1 MARRLDHHLR
11 RLALIIGWIG
21 LSLILEEPL
30 GGRGSSWREL
40 IPRLLLGLV
49 AAAASLWWCALVID
63 LAHAVSGFIAA
74 TLDVTPADLLLAPV
88 NTLLTA
94 VKSGSVGIALLLA
107 FIYLIYAVFC
117 FYLLLQMVLR
127 LALIDLLLALAPA
140 AMGLWILPQT
150 SGWSRQWLRMFAT
163 AVAQQA
169 VQLIAL
175 ALGIGFLA
183 ELAEIGPFE
192 PARDLVW
199 KLLMAVGF
207 IYLATRVPSML
218 GNGNT
223 FDSWLSTLY
232 FAFSLPTN
240 MARSA
245 ASFVAL
251 GGLGLGREVSGSWPS
266 ICCDRYECRN
276 HTDLRVDRYGNHR
289 VLGPPPAQPEHLTK
303 RNGGEAPCAD
313 HPPSPTRTTAPTF
326 TPVHRKDTHLWV
338 T

>member
-1 MARRLDHHLR
+1 M
-11 RLALIIGWIG
+11 
-21 LSLILEEPL
+21 
-30 GGRGSSWREL
+30 
-40 IPRLLLGLV
+40 
-49 AAAASLWWCALVID
+49 
-63 LAHAVSGFIAA
+63 
-74 TLDVTPADLLLAPV
+74 LLAPV

-163 AVAQQA
+163 TVAQQA

-240 MARSA
+240 MARST

-251 GGLGLGREVSGSWPS
+251 AGAGSAGRSAATSQTSAASAATTPTSGSTGTGTTES
-266 ICCDRYECRN
+266 SGR
-276 HTDLRVDRYGNHR
+276 
-289 VLGPPPAQPEHLTK
+289 
-303 RNGGEAPCAD
+303 APR
-313 HPPSPTRTTAPTF
+313 SQGT
-326 TPVHRKDTHLWV
+326 
-338 T
+338 

>member
-1 MARRLDHHLR
+1 MSDIITGTPAGLTYEHALVQQAWLAVWIITSAA
-11 RLALIIGWIG
+11 LALIIGWIG

-74 TLDVTPADLLLAPV
+74 SLNVTPTDLLLAPV

-140 AMGLWILPQT
+140 AMGLWILPQS

-163 AVAQQA
+163 TVAQQA

-245 ASFVAL
+245 ASFIAL
-251 GGLGLGREVSGSWPS
+251 GGAGSAGRSAATGQTSAATAASAATTPTSGATGAATTESS
-266 ICCDRYECRN
+266 GR
-276 HTDLRVDRYGNHR
+276 
-289 VLGPPPAQPEHLTK
+289 
-303 RNGGEAPCAD
+303 APR
-313 HPPSPTRTTAPTF
+313 SQST
-326 TPVHRKDTHLWV
+326 
-338 T
+338 

>member
-1 MARRLDHHLR
+1 MSDIITGTPAGLTYEHALVQQAWLAVWIITSAA
-11 RLALIIGWIG
+11 LALIIGWIG

-150 SGWSRQWLRMFAT
+150 SGWSRQWLRIFAT
-163 AVAQQA
+163 TVAQQA

-207 IYLATRVPSML
+207 VYLATRVPSML

-251 GGLGLGREVSGSWPS
+251 AGVGSSGRSAVSGQASAATATS
-266 ICCDRYECRN
+266 AA
-276 HTDLRVDRYGNHR
+276 TV
-289 VLGPPPAQPEHLTK
+289 
-303 RNGGEAPCAD
+303 
-313 HPPSPTRTTAPTF
+313 PTSGSTGAATTESSGRTPRSQST
-326 TPVHRKDTHLWV
+326 
-338 T
+338 

>member
-1 MARRLDHHLR
+1 MSDIITGTPAGLTYEHALVQQAWLAVWIITSAA
-11 RLALIIGWIG
+11 LALIIGWIG

-63 LAHAVSGFIAA
+63 LAHAVSGFIAV

-163 AVAQQA
+163 TVAQQA

-251 GGLGLGREVSGSWPS
+251 GGGGSAGRSAPTGQTSAATATSAATTPTSGSTGAGTTES
-266 ICCDRYECRN
+266 SGR
-276 HTDLRVDRYGNHR
+276 
-289 VLGPPPAQPEHLTK
+289 
-303 RNGGEAPCAD
+303 APR
-313 HPPSPTRTTAPTF
+313 SQSS
-326 TPVHRKDTHLWV
+326 
-338 T
+338 

>member
-1 MARRLDHHLR
+1 MSDIITGTPAGLTYEHALVQQAWLAVWIITSAA
-11 RLALIIGWIG
+11 LALIIGWIG

-163 AVAQQA
+163 TVAQQT

-207 IYLATRVPSML
+207 VYLATRVPSML

-251 GGLGLGREVSGSWPS
+251 AGAGSAGRSAATGQASAATATSAATTPTSGSTGTGTTES
-266 ICCDRYECRN
+266 SGR
-276 HTDLRVDRYGNHR
+276 
-289 VLGPPPAQPEHLTK
+289 
-303 RNGGEAPCAD
+303 APR
-313 HPPSPTRTTAPTF
+313 SQRT
-326 TPVHRKDTHLWV
+326 
-338 T
+338 

>member
-1 MARRLDHHLR
+1 MSDIITGTPTGLTYEHALVQQAWLAVWIITSAA
-11 RLALIIGWIG
+11 LALIIGWIG

-74 TLDVTPADLLLAPV
+74 SLNVTPADLLLAPV

-163 AVAQQA
+163 TVAQQA

-245 ASFVAL
+245 ASLVAL
-251 GGLGLGREVSGSWPS
+251 GGASSAGRSAAAGQASAASAASAATTPTSGSTS
-266 ICCDRYECRN
+266 AATTESS
-276 HTDLRVDRYGNHR
+276 G
-289 VLGPPPAQPEHLTK
+289 
-303 RNGGEAPCAD
+303 
-313 HPPSPTRTTAPTF
+313 RTPRSQGA
-326 TPVHRKDTHLWV
+326 
-338 T
+338 

>member
-1 MARRLDHHLR
+1 MSDIITGTPAGLTYEHALVQQAWLAVWIITSAA
-11 RLALIIGWIG
+11 LALIIGWIG

-63 LAHAVSGFIAA
+63 LAHAVSWFIAA

-163 AVAQQA
+163 TVAQQA

-207 IYLATRVPSML
+207 VYLATRVPSML

-245 ASFVAL
+245 ASLVAL
-251 GGLGLGREVSGSWPS
+251 GGASSAGRSAAAGQASAASAATAATTPTSGSTS
-266 ICCDRYECRN
+266 AATTESS
-276 HTDLRVDRYGNHR
+276 G
-289 VLGPPPAQPEHLTK
+289 
-303 RNGGEAPCAD
+303 
-313 HPPSPTRTTAPTF
+313 RTPRSQGA
-326 TPVHRKDTHLWV
+326 
-338 T
+338 

>member
-1 MARRLDHHLR
+1 MSDIITGTPAGLTYEHALVQQAWLAVWIITSAA
-11 RLALIIGWIG
+11 LALIIGWIG

-163 AVAQQA
+163 TVAQQA

-245 ASFVAL
+245 ASFVAMA
-251 GGLGLGREVSGSWPS
+251 GSGSAARSAATAHASAATATSAATTPTS
-266 ICCDRYECRN
+266 GSTGTGTTESSGR
-276 HTDLRVDRYGNHR
+276 
-289 VLGPPPAQPEHLTK
+289 
-303 RNGGEAPCAD
+303 APR
-313 HPPSPTRTTAPTF
+313 SQGT
-326 TPVHRKDTHLWV
+326 
-338 T
+338 

>member
-1 MARRLDHHLR
+1 MSDIITGTPAGLTYEHALVQQAWLAVWIITSAA
-11 RLALIIGWIG
+11 LALIIGWIG

-40 IPRLLLGLV
+40 IPRLLLGFV

-140 AMGLWILPQT
+140 AMGLWILPQS

-163 AVAQQA
+163 TVAQQA

-218 GNGNT
+218 GNGNP

-245 ASFVAL
+245 ASFIAL
-251 GGLGLGREVSGSWPS
+251 GGAGSAGRSAATSQTSAATAASAATTPTSGATGAATTESS
-266 ICCDRYECRN
+266 GR
-276 HTDLRVDRYGNHR
+276 
-289 VLGPPPAQPEHLTK
+289 
-303 RNGGEAPCAD
+303 APR
-313 HPPSPTRTTAPTF
+313 SQST
-326 TPVHRKDTHLWV
+326 
-338 T
+338 

>member
-1 MARRLDHHLR
+1 MSDIITGTPVGLTYEHALVQQAWLAVWIITSAA
-11 RLALIIGWIG
+11 LALIIGWIG

-74 TLDVTPADLLLAPV
+74 TLDVTPSDLLLAPV

-163 AVAQQA
+163 TVAQQA

-207 IYLATRVPSML
+207 VYLATRLPSML
-218 GNGNT
+218 GSGNT

-251 GGLGLGREVSGSWPS
+251 GGAGSAGRSAATGQASAASAASAATTPTSGATGAGTTESS
-266 ICCDRYECRN
+266 GR
-276 HTDLRVDRYGNHR
+276 
-289 VLGPPPAQPEHLTK
+289 
-303 RNGGEAPCAD
+303 APR
-313 HPPSPTRTTAPTF
+313 SQST
-326 TPVHRKDTHLWV
+326 
-338 T
+338 

>member
-1 MARRLDHHLR
+1 
-11 RLALIIGWIG
+11 
-21 LSLILEEPL
+21 
-30 GGRGSSWREL
+30 
-40 IPRLLLGLV
+40 
-49 AAAASLWWCALVID
+49 
-63 LAHAVSGFIAA
+63 
-74 TLDVTPADLLLAPV
+74 
-88 NTLLTA
+88 
-94 VKSGSVGIALLLA
+94 
-107 FIYLIYAVFC
+107 
-117 FYLLLQMVLR
+117 
-127 LALIDLLLALAPA
+127 
-140 AMGLWILPQT
+140 
-150 SGWSRQWLRMFAT
+150 MFAT
-163 AVAQQA
+163 TVAQQA

-251 GGLGLGREVSGSWPS
+251 GGAGSAGRSAATGQTSAASATSAATTPTSGSTGAGTTES
-266 ICCDRYECRN
+266 SGR
-276 HTDLRVDRYGNHR
+276 
-289 VLGPPPAQPEHLTK
+289 
-303 RNGGEAPCAD
+303 APR
-313 HPPSPTRTTAPTF
+313 SQST
-326 TPVHRKDTHLWV
+326 
-338 T
+338 

>member
-1 MARRLDHHLR
+1 MSDIITGTPAGLTYEHALVQQAWLAVWIITSAA
-11 RLALIIGWIG
+11 LALIIGWIG

-63 LAHAVSGFIAA
+63 LAHAVSGFIAS
-74 TLDVTPADLLLAPV
+74 TLDVTPSDLLLAPV

-163 AVAQQA
+163 TVAQQA

-245 ASFVAL
+245 ASFVAMA
-251 GGLGLGREVSGSWPS
+251 GAGSAARSASRGNESAATATSAATTPTSGSTGTGTTES
-266 ICCDRYECRN
+266 SGR
-276 HTDLRVDRYGNHR
+276 
-289 VLGPPPAQPEHLTK
+289 
-303 RNGGEAPCAD
+303 APR
-313 HPPSPTRTTAPTF
+313 SQGT
-326 TPVHRKDTHLWV
+326 
-338 T
+338 

>member
-1 MARRLDHHLR
+1 MSDIITGTPAGLTYEHALVQEAWLAVWIITSAA
-11 RLALIIGWIG
+11 LALIIGWIG

-30 GGRGSSWREL
+30 GGHGSSWREL

-49 AAAASLWWCALVID
+49 AATASLWWCALVID
-63 LAHAVSGFIAA
+63 LAHAVSSFIAA
-74 TLDVTPADLLLAPV
+74 TLNVTPADLLLAPV

-107 FIYLIYAVFC
+107 LIYLIYAFFC
-117 FYLLLQMVLR
+117 LYLLLQMVLR
-127 LALIDLLLALAPA
+127 LALIDLLLALSPA

-150 SGWSRQWLRMFAT
+150 AGWSRQWLRIFAT
-163 AVAQQA
+163 TVAQQA

-207 IYLATRVPSML
+207 VYLATRVPSML
-218 GNGNT
+218 GNSGP
-223 FDSWLSTLY
+223 FDSWLRTLY
-232 FAFSLPTN
+232 FAFSLPMN

-245 ASFVAL
+245 ASFAAFSGMGGGRPAPSGQAAAAVAA
-251 GGLGLGREVSGSWPS
+251 GA
-266 ICCDRYECRN
+266 
-276 HTDLRVDRYGNHR
+276 
-289 VLGPPPAQPEHLTK
+289 PAQSTAQLSSPAAG
-303 RNGGEAPCAD
+303 NGGAE
-313 HPPSPTRTTAPTF
+313 SSGRGL
-326 TPVHRKDTHLWV
+326 RSQNE
-338 T
+338 

>member
-1 MARRLDHHLR
+1 MSDIITGTPAGLTYEHALVQQAWLAVWIITSAA
-11 RLALIIGWIG
+11 LALIIGCIG

-30 GGRGSSWREL
+30 GGRGGGWREL

-63 LAHAVSGFIAA
+63 LAHAISSFIAA
-74 TLDVTPADLLLAPV
+74 TLDVSPADLLLAPID
-88 NTLLTA
+88 TLLTA

-107 FIYLIYAVFC
+107 LIYLIYAFFC
-117 FYLLLQMVLR
+117 LYLLLQMVLR

-163 AVAQQA
+163 TVAQQA

-207 IYLATRVPSML
+207 VYLATRVPSML
-218 GNGNT
+218 GNSGP
-223 FDSWLSTLY
+223 FDSWLRTLY
-232 FAFSLPTN
+232 FAFSLPMN
-240 MARSA
+240 VARSA
-245 ASFVAL
+245 ASFAAFSGV
-251 GGLGLGREVSGSWPS
+251 GGGRAAPSGHAVTAGAAS
-266 ICCDRYECRN
+266 
-276 HTDLRVDRYGNHR
+276 T
-289 VLGPPPAQPEHLTK
+289 PAQSTAQLSSPAAG
-303 RNGGEAPCAD
+303 NGGSE
-313 HPPSPTRTTAPTF
+313 SSGRGL
-326 TPVHRKDTHLWV
+326 RSQNE
-338 T
+338 